1 MTARDANIK
10 GLDQHNANNYTTSR
24 RHDNDLIDFQVQLHN
39 TIVAG
44 APSKQK
50 GGNMMVKTNKNKA
63 DFATQDTSEYATP
76 TIQDRSR
83 MKMTAN
89 TSLARDDTTNDA
101 SIME

>member
-1 MTARDANIK
+1 
-10 GLDQHNANNYTTSR
+10 
-24 RHDNDLIDFQVQLHN
+24 
-39 TIVAG
+39 
-44 APSKQK
+44 
-50 GGNMMVKTNKNKA
+50 MVKTNKNRA

-101 SIME
+101 SIMEWSTITKQLNAAYSFL